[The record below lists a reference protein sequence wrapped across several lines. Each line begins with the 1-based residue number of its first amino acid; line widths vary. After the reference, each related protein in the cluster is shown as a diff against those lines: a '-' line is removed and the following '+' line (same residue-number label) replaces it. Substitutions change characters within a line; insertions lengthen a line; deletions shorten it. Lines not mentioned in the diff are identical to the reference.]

1 MNLSKLSASGMA
13 MLITTAGLPPAGT
26 LLTSPAVAQTVR
38 ITDSMIEVSGGAG
51 NGTIRIIN
59 RQGPRHRYE
68 RWRQPQQQQ
77 TQQQTQQRQ
86 SASQAQAN
94 QVNEP
99 YRLTVETTGRS
110 LNADLKIDGRTV
122 KTLVNPSETIALSPY
137 LSTAG
142 QHTIEVVGSYSPATA
157 STQVLLVGP
166 GTRMSQQVSGSGTLR
181 QTLRIS
187 VR

>member
-38 ITDSMIEVSGGAG
+38 ITDSMIEVSGGSG

-68 RWRQPQQQQ
+68 RWRQ
-77 TQQQTQQRQ
+77 QQQTQQRQ